1 MSDDKPVFDEYG
13 TLPGQLIDPAKQVM
27 KFTGYFLDVQSQRF
41 NWSAYKD
48 AIDARPDTNLVIEQY
63 ENNTIA
69 QQDNTVEIMVDKIG
83 DFLKRIAGAVFD
95 RDAMVERVT
104 NAFTSL
110 KEQEENG
117 FAWYEKKG
125 NNTSFTYRILFA
137 VPNEHIKEDFY
148 ALVSTIKLEA
158 DILDKSTWFGL
169 VKTSRHNFSAEV
181 DTMKLACNEN
191 FQAGPKPPMF

>member
-13 TLPGQLIDPAKQVM
+13 TLPGHLVNPAKQAM
-27 KFTGYFLDVQSQRF
+27 KFTGYFLDVETQRF
-41 NWSAYKD
+41 NWPAYKD
-48 AIDARPDTNLVIEQY
+48 AIDSRPDTDMVIEQY

-69 QQDNTVEIMVDKIG
+69 QQDNTVEIMVEKIG
-83 DFLKRIAGAVFD
+83 NFFSKIGGAAFD
-95 RDAMVERVT
+95 KEAMTERVT

-117 FAWYEKKG
+117 FAWYEKVG

-137 VPNEHIKEDFY
+137 VPNENIKEDFY
-148 ALVSTIKLEA
+148 CLVNTVKLTA

-191 FQAGPKPPMF
+191 FQAGPKPPM